1 MKTMK
6 YFIVVCFIL
15 NFQILFSFFE
25 NSEILEADQVNR
37 KSPVLSNFAFIRIKA
52 DLKNDKVL
60 SDFTAIYK
68 AKIISPLLPV
78 AYSVRYNEKI
88 KERVLSDK
96 NQNIEQIL
104 KAEEPLLRTY
114 LVQFDEDISPELFCS
129 KISSACSDIE
139 LAEPYYVQMPLGEFI
154 PNDPM
159 LEQQMMFETMQVYEA
174 FDVFKGD
181 TNVVIGI
188 SDTGIMQGHEDLL
201 NSIWKNNLE
210 IPDNGLDDDGNGY
223 IDDWNGINFS
233 FQDDTTAPGNTF
245 SDNGHG
251 TAVAGIAAATTNNGI
266 GISGLAFNCR
276 FFPMKTSINGRGGI
290 IYGYQSLIYA
300 AMMGFDVLNCSWGST
315 SYSCVAQSVIDYAVS
330 RDVAIVGG
338 SGNHGASNAFYPAGY
353 NGVLGVGV
361 TNYLDTLEA
370 MSSYGP
376 HCKIVAPGTG
386 TWTTWNNG
394 AYAGFCC
401 TSGASPIVAAA
412 VTLIRAKHQELNARQ
427 ALEFARQAT
436 DDITSINPNKKD
448 FLPGR
453 INFLKAVTKEPFS
466 TPSIAL
472 ESTKYFNS
480 NNKEMERFNYGDTV
494 TMRLNCFNY
503 LGAAS
508 NLSCK
513 LSVLNDENNEIEIID
528 STVIISN
535 VLQNNYVQIADFK
548 IVLKEVSVKKFFF
561 RVDLI
566 DENSYKD
573 FFLFSFNA
581 PIHFTNITSD
591 SIKFSACDNGRIG
604 FYDTPNNSQGVG
616 FSFDNNCSML
626 FEGSL
631 IVTENMSKIVNNA
644 RNASNGDADDDFVSV
659 KKFVAPEDSLGIFSD
674 NSAPEDQRLNIE
686 LQNKITTFK
695 NKLPCVRFDISVKN
709 NSDAPMQKV
718 AAGYYFDW
726 DIGLSGNDNIA
737 IFNEENNILAITRN
751 GDFPVVAHYVD
762 SKDTIEI
769 QLAAFDNS
777 IYNQNGFTKQ
787 DKIELI
793 NSGIS
798 KIVDYNADIGVIVGA
813 RFENPILP
821 NEYRTFSLY
830 TCCSQN
836 YNNAVEYIKK
846 ASDTSSSDVNELREN
861 NDILVYPIPASDFVF
876 VEFNQNQ
883 FNEIRILS
891 PFSQKVIYSNTL
903 NSNEN
908 AIKIDLREMPSGMY
922 FIQLKGGNK
931 ILNKAL
937 MIVK

>member
-6 YFIVVCFIL
+6 YLIVICFIL
-15 NFQILFSFFE
+15 NFHIVFAFFE
-25 NSEILEADQVNR
+25 NSKILEADQVNR
-37 KSPVLSNFAFIRIKA
+37 QTPVLSNIAFIRIKS

-60 SDFTAIYK
+60 NDFTSIYK
-68 AKIISPLLPV
+68 AKVISPLLSA
-78 AYSVRYNEKI
+78 AYSVRFNKKI
-88 KERVLSDK
+88 KDKVLSDK

-104 KAEEPLLRTY
+104 KAEESLLRTY
-114 LVQFDEDISPELFCS
+114 IVQFDDDISPELFCS

-139 LAEPYYVQMPLGEFI
+139 LAEPYYVQTPLGEFI

-159 LEQQMMFETMQVYEA
+159 LNQQMMFETMQVFEA

-188 SDTGIMQGHEDLL
+188 SDTGVMQGHEDLL

-210 IPDNGLDDDGNGY
+210 IPENGLDDDGNGY
-223 IDDWNGINFS
+223 IDDWNGVNFS
-233 FQDDTTAPGNTF
+233 WQDDTTAPGNTF

-290 IYGYQSLIYA
+290 IYGYQSLLYA
-300 AMMGFDVLNCSWGST
+300 AMMGFDVVNCSWGST
-315 SYSCVAQSVIDYAVS
+315 SYSCVAQSIIDYAVS

-338 SGNHGASNAFYPAGY
+338 SGNHGASITFYPAGY

-361 TNYLDTLEA
+361 TNYMDTLEA
-370 MSSYGP
+370 MSSYGT

-412 VTLIRAKHQELNARQ
+412 VALIRAKHPELNARQ
-427 ALEFARQAT
+427 SLELARQST
-436 DDITSINPNKKD
+436 DDITSINPNNKD
-448 FLPGR
+448 YLPGR
-453 INFLKAVTKEPFS
+453 INFLKAVTKDPFS
-466 TPSIAL
+466 TSSIAL

-480 NNKEMERFNYGDTV
+480 NNLEIERFKDGDTV
-494 TMRLNCFNY
+494 ILRLNCFNY
-503 LGAAS
+503 LGASS
-508 NLSCK
+508 NLTCK

-528 STVIISN
+528 STLVIPN

-548 IVLKEVSVKKFFF
+548 FLLNEVSIKKFFF
-561 RVDLI
+561 RVDLN
-566 DENSYKD
+566 DENNYKD

-581 PIHFTNITSD
+581 PIHFTNISSD

-604 FYDTPNNSQGVG
+604 FYDTPNNSQGIG

-644 RNASNGDADDDFVSV
+644 RNASNGDADDDFVSI
-659 KKFVAPEDSLGIFSD
+659 KKFLAPEDSLGIFAD

-686 LQNKITTFK
+686 LLNKITTYK
-695 NKLPCVRFDISVKN
+695 NEYPCVRFDITIKN
-709 NSDAPMQKV
+709 NSDKAMQKV

-726 DIGLSGNDNIA
+726 DIGLSGNDNFA

-751 GDFPVVAHYVD
+751 GDYPVVAHYVD
-762 SKDTIEI
+762 SKNTIEI

-777 IYNQNGFTKQ
+777 TYNQNGVTKQ
-787 DKIELI
+787 DKIELM
-793 NSGIS
+793 NSGTS
-798 KIVDYNADIGVIVGA
+798 KIVDYNADIGAIVGA
-813 RFENPILP
+813 RFANPILP
-821 NEYRTFSLY
+821 NEQRTFSLY

-836 YNNAVEYIKK
+836 YDKAVEYIKK
-846 ASDTSSSDVNELREN
+846 ASDTSSSDVQDISEN
-861 NDILVYPIPASDFVF
+861 NEISVYPVPANDFVF

-883 FNEIRILS
+883 FNEIKILS
-891 PFSQKVIYSNTL
+891 PFSQNEIYSNTL
-903 NSNEN
+903 NRNEN
-908 AIKIDLREMPSGMY
+908 KIKIDLRDIPSGLY
-922 FIQLKGGNK
+922 FIQLKGIGKIVNK
-931 ILNKAL
+931 SLV
-937 MIVK
+937 IVK

>member
-1 MKTMK
+1 MK
-6 YFIVVCFIL
+6 YFIVICFIL
-15 NFQILFSFFE
+15 SFQNLYPFFE
-25 NSEILEADQVNR
+25 NSRILVADPEIRQT
-37 KSPVLSNFAFIRIKA
+37 PVLSNIAFIRIKA

-60 SDFTAIYK
+60 SDFASTYK
-68 AKIISPLLPV
+68 AKVISPLLPV
-78 AYSVRYNEKI
+78 AYSVRFNDKI
-88 KERVLSDK
+88 KDKVLSDK

-114 LVQFDEDISPELFCS
+114 IVQFEDDISPELFCS

-159 LEQQMMFETMQVYEA
+159 LNQQMMFETMQVYEA

-188 SDTGIMQGHEDLL
+188 SDTGVMQGHEDLL
-201 NSIWKNNLE
+201 NSLWKNKLE

-223 IDDWNGINFS
+223 IDDWKGVNFS
-233 FQDDTTAPGNTF
+233 WQNDTTAPGNTF

-266 GISGLAFNCR
+266 GISGLVFNCR

-290 IYGYQSLIYA
+290 IYGYQSLLYA
-300 AMMGFDVLNCSWGST
+300 AMMGFDVVNCSWGST
-315 SYSCVAQSVIDYAVS
+315 SYSCVAQSIIDYVVS

-338 SGNHGASNAFYPAGY
+338 SGNHGSSISFYPAGF

-361 TNYLDTLEA
+361 TNYLDTLET
-370 MSSYGP
+370 MSSYGT

-386 TWTTWNNG
+386 TWTTDNNG
-394 AYAGFCC
+394 AYSGFCC

-412 VTLIRAKHQELNARQ
+412 VTLIRARHPELNARQ
-427 ALEFARQAT
+427 ALELARQST
-436 DDITSINPNKKD
+436 DDITSINPNNKD
-448 FLPGR
+448 YLPGR

-472 ESTKYFNS
+472 NSTKYYNS
-480 NNKEMERFNYGDTV
+480 NNLEIERFNDGDTLILK
-494 TMRLNCFNY
+494 LNCFNF

-508 NLSCK
+508 NLTCK

-528 STVIISN
+528 STVVISN
-535 VLQNNYVQIADFK
+535 VLQNDQVQIADFK
-548 IVLKEVSVKKFFF
+548 FLLKEVSIKKFFF
-561 RVDLI
+561 RVDLS
-566 DENSYKD
+566 DGNNYKD

-581 PIHFTNITSD
+581 PLNFTNFSSD

-604 FYDTPNNSQGVG
+604 YYDTPNNSLGIG

-644 RNASNGDADDDFVSV
+644 RNASSGDADDDFVTV
-659 KKFVAPEDSLGIFSD
+659 KKFLDPEDSLGIFSD

-686 LQNKITTFK
+686 IQNKITTYK
-695 NKLPCVRFDISVKN
+695 NEYPCVRFDITIKN
-709 NSDAPMQKV
+709 ISDVPLQKIS
-718 AAGYYFDW
+718 AGYYFDW
-726 DIGLSGNDNIA
+726 DIGLNGNDNIA

-769 QLAAFDNS
+769 QLSAFDNS
-777 IYNQNGFTKQ
+777 IFNQNGFTKQ

-793 NSGIS
+793 NSGTS
-798 KIVDYNADIGVIVGA
+798 KIVDDNTDIGAVVGA
-813 RFENPILP
+813 RFANPILP
-821 NEYRTFSLY
+821 NENRTFSIY

-836 YNNAVEYIKK
+836 YNQAVEYIKK
-846 ASDTSSSDVNELREN
+846 ASDTSSSDVNDIREN
-861 NDILVYPIPASDFVF
+861 DGLSVYPLPASDFVY

-883 FNEIRILS
+883 FNEIWILS
-891 PFSQKVIYSNTL
+891 PFSQNVIYSNSL
-903 NSNEN
+903 NRDEN
-908 AIKIDLREMPSGMY
+908 KIKIDLSEMSSGLY
-922 FIQLKGGNK
+922 IIQLKGIGK
-931 ILNKAL
+931 IVYKAL
-937 MIVK
+937 MIVN